1 MLFNNQ
7 KKIDQPFPNCSL
19 NFRPPALIIHQRM
32 PANTDRL
39 RSLPDSQPGAKSEHL
54 QPLAVSKRIHIT
66 SAQQGILRL
75 LSPDYS
81 YRAAPECGIYAGGI
95 IREYFRR

>member
-1 MLFNNQ
+1 MINRR
-7 KKIDQPFPNCSL
+7 L
-19 NFRPPALIIHQRM
+19 NYRLSALIVHQRM

-39 RSLPDSQPGAKSEHL
+39 RSLPDSQPGVKSEHF

-75 LSPDYS
+75 LSPDH
-81 YRAAPECGIYAGGI
+81 
-95 IREYFRR
+95 FH